1 MHMLCI
7 ILTYRGLQRPVFKDE
22 GTSEAKPLMATMS
35 TATSVIKTV
44 AELQANEEQW
54 PPETRIVYKTAR
66 KIGLKD
72 QSLVIRMVIN
82 KVISAFEA
90 DLAFGGG
97 IFAADKRLERQFII
111 ILQTLR
117 TQMKDVEA
125 EAEAI
130 AQRVEHD
137 YEYAKLI
144 ADQVRV
150 SYCLEYN

>member
-1 MHMLCI
+1 MA
-7 ILTYRGLQRPVFKDE
+7 
-22 GTSEAKPLMATMS
+22 SEAKPLAAVMS
-35 TATSVIKTV
+35 TVTSVVKTV

-72 QSLVIRMVIN
+72 QSFVIRMVIN

-97 IFAADKRLERQFII
+97 IFAADKRLEHQFAV
-111 ILQTLR
+111 ILRVLR
-117 TQMKDVEA
+117 TQMNDLEA
-125 EAEAI
+125 EAKAI

-150 SYCLEYN
+150 LYCLEIN